1 MIKVTAL
8 TSGKHAPASRFRVR
22 QFIAPLLEQGIRVS
36 EFHPPWS
43 KYTMASVVPLG
54 VVGRLPGVLNA
65 RLGDITWLERELI
78 PGRFTLERY
87 AGRRRLFDVDDAI
100 WLLSET
106 RFSERIVELCDG
118 VIAGNQYIAD
128 HYRQQGA
135 RTWVV
140 PTSIDTNVWRP
151 PEEHERER
159 AQWTIGWIGSQSNL
173 PYLYEIEEPLAAFLG
188 QHDDAVLLVV
198 CDREPAFK
206 KIGGRSLRYVRWSPQ
221 TEVGLVQEMNVGL
234 MPLPLTEWT
243 RGKCAFKMISY
254 MAVGIPVVVSP
265 VGVNRE
271 VLEQA
276 EVGLRADTADEW
288 YDALRALYEDR
299 ALGSR
304 MGAAGRML
312 VEERY
317 SVNSNVGA
325 LARIF
330 REVAGE

>member
-22 QFIAPLLEQGIRVS
+22 QFIAPLLERGIRVS

-54 VVGRLPGVLNA
+54 VVGRLPGVVNA
-65 RLGDITWLERELI
+65 RISDITWLERELI

-128 HYRQQGA
+128 HYRAQGA
-135 RTWVV
+135 RCTWVV

-151 PEEHERER
+151 HEYVSAR
-159 AQWTIGWIGSQSNL
+159 ARWTIGWIGSRSNL
-173 PYLYEIEEPLAAFLG
+173 PYLYEIEEPLADFLND
-188 QHDDAVLLVV
+188 HDDAQLLIV
-198 CDREPAFK
+198 CDSEPAFK
-206 KIGGRSLRYVRWSPQ
+206 KIGKSAVRFERWSPES
-221 TEVGLVQEMNVGL
+221 EVRLVQEMDAGL

-254 MAVGIPVVVSP
+254 MAVSIPVIVSP

-271 VLEQA
+271 VLGQA
-276 EVGLRADTADEW
+276 EVGLGADTADGW
-288 YDALRALYEDR
+288 YDALRVLYEDR
-299 ALGSR
+299 ELGR
-304 MGAAGRML
+304 KMGVAGRRL
-312 VEERY
+312 VEEKY
-317 SVNSNVGA
+317 SVNSNVVA
-325 LARIF
+325 LADIF
-330 REVAGE
+330 REVAGR

>member
-22 QFIAPLLEQGIRVS
+22 QFIAPLRERGVRVS

-54 VVGRLPGVLNA
+54 VMGRLPGLVNA
-65 RLGDITWLERELI
+65 RQSDITWFERELI

-106 RFSERIVELCDG
+106 RFSERIAELCDG

-128 HYRQQGA
+128 HYREHGA
-135 RTWVV
+135 RRTWVV
-140 PTSIDTNVWRP
+140 PTSIDTDVWRP
-151 PEEHERER
+151 RDHVSEHER
-159 AQWTIGWIGSQSNL
+159 WTVGWIGSQSNL
-173 PYLYEIEEPLAAFLG
+173 PYLYEIEEPLAEFLNG
-188 QHDDAVLLVV
+188 HGDAQLLIV
-198 CDREPAFK
+198 CDRVPAFK
-206 KIGGRSLRYVRWSPQ
+206 KIGERAFRFERWSPE
-221 TEVGLVQEMNVGL
+221 TEVRLVQEMDVGL

-254 MAVGIPVVVSP
+254 MAVGRPVIVSP

-276 EVGLRADTADEW
+276 SVGLGADTVDEW

-299 ALGSR
+299 ELGR
-304 MGAAGRML
+304 KMGVAGRTL

-317 SVNSNVGA
+317 SVNSNVVA

-330 REVAGE
+330 KEVAGR

>member
-22 QFIAPLLEQGIRVS
+22 QFIAPLSERGIGVS

-43 KYTMASVVPLG
+43 KYTLASVVPLG
-54 VVGRLPGVLNA
+54 VLGRLPGVANA
-65 RLGDITWLERELI
+65 RVSDITWLERELI

-106 RFSERIVELCDG
+106 RFSERIAELCDG

-128 HYRQQGA
+128 HYRAHGA
-135 RTWVV
+135 RRTWVV
-140 PTSIDTNVWRP
+140 PTSIDTDLWRP
-151 PEEHERER
+151 GTRLRES
-159 AQWTIGWIGSQSNL
+159 ASWTIGWIGSQSNL
-173 PYLYEIEEPLAAFLG
+173 PYLYEIEEPLADFLNG
-188 QHDDAVLLVV
+188 HGDAQLLVV

-206 KIGGRSLRYVRWSPQ
+206 KIGGRALRFERWSPAS
-221 TEVGLVQEMNVGL
+221 EIGLVQEMDVGL

-243 RGKCAFKMISY
+243 LGKCAFKMISY

-276 EVGLRADTADEW
+276 SVGFGADTRDEW
-288 YDALRALYEDR
+288 YDALRLLYEDR
-299 ALGSR
+299 GLGPK
-304 MGAAGRML
+304 MGVAGRRL
-312 VEERY
+312 VEDRY
-317 SVNSNVGA
+317 SVNSNVVA
-325 LARIF
+325 LADIF
-330 REVAGE
+330 REVAGR